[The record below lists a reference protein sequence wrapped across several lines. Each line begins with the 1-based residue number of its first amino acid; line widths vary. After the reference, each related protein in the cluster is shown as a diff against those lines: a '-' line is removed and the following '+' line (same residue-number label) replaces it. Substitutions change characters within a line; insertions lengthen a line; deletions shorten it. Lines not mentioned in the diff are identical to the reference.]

1 VHGNPLRYWLR
12 PLILGVLVIILLGL
26 TYWDQQRVPDRPVAP
41 DVLTATPRA
50 DGTVSASDPSLTD
63 TLARLRTA
71 LQRRDARALSALI
84 DPDGL
89 TVAAFGGIIPET
101 GYNVTDTA
109 RFSQDILSGS
119 QMSLLGWRNDGRG
132 RVIVLSDGWK
142 EKPLRLSANST
153 LDLTSLS
160 GIGLASRAGTWYVR
174 WLLPDPNGV
183 LAQQARSLVWQP
195 WPNA

>member
-1 VHGNPLRYWLR
+1 
-12 PLILGVLVIILLGL
+12 
-26 TYWDQQRVPDRPVAP
+26 
-41 DVLTATPRA
+41 VLTATPQA
-50 DGTVSASDPSLTD
+50 DGTVSASDPGLTD

-89 TVAAFGGIIPET
+89 TVAAFGGTIPDT
-101 GYNVTDTA
+101 GYNVTDTN
-109 RFSQDILSGS
+109 RFTQDILSGS
-119 QMSLLGWRNDGRG
+119 QMSVLGWRNDGRG
-132 RVIVLSDGWK
+132 RVMVLSDGWK
-142 EKPLRLSANST
+142 EKPLRLSTNST

-183 LAQQARSLVWQP
+183 LAQQARSLIWQP